1 MKVKVAEGYIGFER
15 KVYGIGTVLELSDK
29 DAAYLLREG
38 VVVKVDEK
46 VVADVSDEQ
55 ADTSAG
61 EDEMT
66 LPDIDPAAAVKSGK
80 KK

>member
-46 VVADVSDEQ
+46 VVAD
-55 ADTSAG
+55 ASAG